1 MFYDI
6 IQFKNHGGNEMN
18 GNNDTGFDY
27 NGGIYE
33 DDELRQKKKKKTKV
47 LFIVL
52 IVAAVVFVGASLAA
66 GILNRERPQTFEIT
80 GLQITLTNKFQIE
93 KETQGDYYLYLESN
107 YVACE
112 IFAADPID
120 IKNMEEAKDFYKREF
135 DLKDVQLYKKDGL
148 TYFTCREDFED
159 GEALSSTVFM
169 YEHNGYV
176 YMVWFAT
183 HPENMEDFLPQFR
196 EWAQTVV
203 LD

>member
-1 MFYDI
+1 
-6 IQFKNHGGNEMN
+6 MN

-135 DLKDVQLYKKDGL
+135 DLKYVQLYKKD
-148 TYFTCREDFED
+148 
-159 GEALSSTVFM
+159 
-169 YEHNGYV
+169 
-176 YMVWFAT
+176 
-183 HPENMEDFLPQFR
+183 
-196 EWAQTVV
+196 
-203 LD
+203 